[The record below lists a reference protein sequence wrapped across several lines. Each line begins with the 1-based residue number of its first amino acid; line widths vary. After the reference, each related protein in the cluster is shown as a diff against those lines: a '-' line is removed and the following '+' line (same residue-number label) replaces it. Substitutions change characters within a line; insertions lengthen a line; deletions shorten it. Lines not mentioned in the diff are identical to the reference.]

1 MSQSEM
7 LAATPPSSEKEGNS
21 QLKQQLRA
29 AQVVYKRR
37 SMLLIAPLFL
47 FIVVS
52 FLFPIISILG
62 KSVSNPELRDTMPA
76 TIAAMRDWSGD
87 DIPDESVFKAV
98 ISDLREAR
106 SSGKLPTITKRLG
119 YEGSEYRTLITRT
132 LRKLPPD
139 GSSDIRGHLISE
151 QPLWGELSTWQT
163 LERASRP
170 FTSYYLLAVF
180 DHKVDAK
187 TQNIVAQPPQQALYV
202 DVLLRTLLMA
212 GIVTLLCV
220 GLGYPL
226 AYWLAKQPANR
237 ANLLLILVLLPFW
250 TSLIVRTASWIVLL
264 QSGGLI
270 NRSLM
275 SIGII
280 DEPLVLVFNRVGVYI
295 SMTHILLPFFILPLY
310 AVMKGIS
317 PNYVRAAVS
326 LGAHPFIAFWRVYVP
341 QTYAGVTA
349 GALLVFMM
357 AIGYYITPALL
368 GGPSDQM
375 LSYFVAF
382 FTNTTMNWGMAA
394 ALGTQLLVI
403 VTLLYIVY
411 IRVTRTNMENAAR

>member
-98 ISDLREAR
+98 ISDLRAAR
-106 SSGKLPTITKRLG
+106 SGGKLPTITKRLG

-151 QPLWGELSTWQT
+151 QPLWGELSTWRT

-317 PNYVRAAVS
+317 PNSVRAAVS

-411 IRVTRTNMENAAR
+411 IRITRTNMENAAR